1 MIDNQAHTLNQADL
15 MSNNRFFA
23 RIVAL
28 VAKVGVGLWLA
39 GSWLTDSWLA
49 GGLAIADEPLRIGII
64 GLDTS
69 HVTAFT
75 KLINSEEATGNLAK
89 MQVVAAYPGGSDDLA
104 SSRDRVAGFTEA
116 IQGMGVEIVES
127 IDELLTKVDA
137 VLLESVDGRK
147 HLSQAIPVFRA
158 GKPVFID
165 KPLAGD
171 LADAIA
177 IDLAAKK
184 YQARW
189 FSSSS
194 LRFSPSII
202 RYRDN
207 AELQGTVVGA
217 TAWSPC
223 SLDPTHSDLF
233 WYGIHGVE
241 ILYTVMGSGC
251 QQVTRMSSPGTDVV
265 VGMWD
270 GGRIGTFRGI
280 RQGKADYGLVV
291 FGEQAIDLSGKYE
304 GYGPLVERIAEFFLG
319 AETPVPT
326 AETIE
331 MMTFMQAAD
340 SSKHAGG
347 QLILLSDVYSE
358 ALKEAEKRLAAADKE

>member
-1 MIDNQAHTLNQADL
+1 
-15 MSNNRFFA
+15 MSSNRFLNPILA
-23 RIVAL
+23 CVVIT
-28 VAKVGVGLWLA
+28 GLCL
-39 GSWLTDSWLA
+39 GLTPTN
-49 GGLAIADEPLRIGII
+49 ADEPLRIGMI

-69 HVTAFT
+69 HVIAFA
-75 KLINSEEATGNLAK
+75 KQINAESATGNLAK
-89 MQVVAAYPGGSDDLA
+89 MKVVAAYPGGSDDLA
-104 SSRDRVAGFTEA
+104 SSRDRVAGFTKD
-116 IQGMGVEIVES
+116 IRDMGIEIVDS
-127 IDELLTKVDA
+127 IDELLPKVDA

-147 HLSQAIPVFRA
+147 HLEQAIPVFRA

-165 KPLAGD
+165 KPLAAD

-177 IDLAAKK
+177 IDMAAKK
-184 YQARW
+184 YQAKW

-202 RYRDN
+202 RFRDD
-207 AELQGTVVGA
+207 AELRGTVVGA
-217 TAWSPC
+217 AAWSPC

-241 ILYTVMGSGC
+241 SLYTVMGDGC
-251 QQVTRMSSPGTDVV
+251 RQVTRMSSDGTDVV
-265 VGMWD
+265 VGMWE

-291 FGEQAIDLSGKYE
+291 FGEKTIDLSGKYQ
-304 GYGPLVERIAEFFLG
+304 GYGPLVDRIADFFLG
-319 AETPVPT
+319 AEVPVPT

-340 SSKHAGG
+340 ASKQAGG
-347 QLILLSDVYSE
+347 QPILLSDVYAE
-358 ALKEAEKRLAAADKE
+358 ALQEAEKRLAIVDKE